1 MKSLIFAVI
10 LFLFPFYAQ
19 AGFPDGENDYDL
31 KKIEESFR
39 KIIDINCS
47 NFIKIFHRFLHRF
60 FHRAA
65 KKIL

>member
-19 AGFPDGENDYDL
+19 AGFPDGENGYDL

-39 KIIDINCS
+39 KIIIDINCS
-47 NFIKIFHRFLHRF
+47 NFIKISS
-60 FHRAA
+60 
-65 KKIL
+65 

>member
-19 AGFPDGENDYDL
+19 AGFPDGKDVFDL

-39 KIIDINCS
+39 KLIIDI
-47 NFIKIFHRFLHRF
+47 
-60 FHRAA
+60 
-65 KKIL
+65 